1 MSCGQC
7 EYETISV
14 FNKSFWDLWAQK
26 MLRNVASIKY
36 QFMVAFFW
44 VIVYGMYYKT
54 GSDGEYLIG
63 TVEGL
68 GFLGGGFISLATARL
83 AARTSLFEPKK
94 KNGEL
99 AVHSGIEA
107 APEQKKDQP
116 LPQYGPVYE
125 RPHGPMEFDH
135 EYTHASRPAQP
146 VDYDSAPRLDTD
158 R

>member
-36 QFMVAFFW
+36 QFMIAFFW
-44 VIVYGMYYKT
+44 VIVYGMYYKK
-54 GSDGEYLIG
+54 GPDGDYLIG

-94 KNGEL
+94 KDGEL
-99 AVHSGIEA
+99 AVHAGVEA
-107 APEQKKDQP
+107 GPEQKDKQSP
-116 LPQYGPVYE
+116 EEPVYE
-125 RPHGPMEFDH
+125 RPHGPMEFEH
-135 EYTHASRPAQP
+135 EYRHASAPRP
-146 VDYDSAPRLDTD
+146 VDYDSAPRLNTD